1 MSAAG
6 AAGGAVGGAATG
18 AATGGMFAGLPGLLV
33 GSLVGGLAGSL
44 PFMFMGN
51 GMPSE
56 EEQERMLR
64 RQLEIQDEFEQQRS
78 QRMGGGMD
86 EAGLVGGGPPMSLAS
101 MMADE
106 RETRSLAN
114 IARSLRRSPFEGM
127 NPELEELLAGST
139 ARLAALQSQRPLSP
153 IEVMQLLEG
162 IDAA

>member
-1 MSAAG
+1 MPLP
-6 AAGGAVGGAATG
+6 AVLASGTLGN
-18 AATGGMFAGLPGLLV
+18 LV
-33 GSLVGGLAGSL
+33 GLAGIGLSVPYL
-44 PFMFMGN
+44 FGA
-51 GMPSE
+51 GQPSE
-56 EEQERMLR
+56 EEQERMMR
-64 RQLEIQDEFEQQRS
+64 RQLEIQDEFEQRRA

-86 EAGLVGGGPPMSLAS
+86 EAGLVGGGAPMSLAS

-153 IEVMQLLEG
+153 IEVMQMLEG
-162 IDAA
+162 IDGE